1 MITVKEEWL
10 TDDKTKRAI
19 KAGGYEVVA
28 LWLALKRYCAE
39 HLTDGFIPDEDLE
52 SLPGAP
58 PKPRNVIVALVECG
72 RIQRDGTRGAGLV
85 NKVELGWELHKYTE
99 HANTR
104 EQEER
109 RRAKAKERKERFQ
122 ERRSE
127 TVPVTVPKPNGTGSP
142 AGGRAHAPSPAQ
154 PSPLG
159 EEDPPAPKPKPRDP
173 LAEQLRGDAPYQRP
187 DVQRLHAAFKQ
198 TFGLS
203 GHVLKPYGDE
213 NAQYLAS
220 ALDLHGEET
229 CMRVLAFAPKDG
241 KVSGRD
247 DERREKH
254 ESIRYIFDNAQTFA
268 RILRAADEEA
278 PSNRESTVQRIHRLK
293 QQDPGAGAA

>member
-39 HLTDGFIPDEDLE
+39 HLTDGFIPDEDLD

-109 RRAKAKERKERFQ
+109 RRAKARERKERYQ

-127 TVPVTVPKPNGTGSP
+127 TVPGDVPKENGTGSP
-142 AGGRAHAPSPAQ
+142 VRGRAHAPSPPL
-154 PSPLG
+154 PSPQR
-159 EEDPPAPKPKPRDP
+159 EEDPPTPKPRPRDP
-173 LAEQLRGDAPYQRP
+173 MGESMRGVGSHLRA
-187 DVQRLHAAFKQ
+187 DVLRVHAAWQ
-198 TFGLS
+198 SRFGLT
-203 GHVLKPYGDE
+203 GHKFRGFGDLDAE
-213 NAQYLAS
+213 AVAQAI
-220 ALDLHGEET
+220 DLHDEAT
-229 CMRVLAFAPKDG
+229 CLRVLEFAPKDG
-241 KVSGRD
+241 MVSGRD
-247 DERREKH
+247 DEKRVKH
-254 ESIRYIFDNAQTFA
+254 DSLRYIFGNAQAFA
-268 RILRAADEEA
+268 RILRAADEQA
-278 PSNRESTVQRIHRLK
+278 PANRESTVQRIARLK
-293 QQDPGAGAA
+293 QQDPDAGAA